1 MAQRPT
7 LVQGLVH
14 RGGPVPAGHRRDMFL
29 AQRGCHR
36 TQTMNQSK
44 GPPGAGGREAPEAW
58 QATAAQTAL
67 ATQLLSPEDGVE
79 TVQHDIGRAVGP
91 NERELFVTCEPA
103 LAMQQQ
109 FEHHGPEY
117 IAVHDVST
125 SSSRKL
131 LAGIAAA
138 SASQVRKLAIRRQGY
153 GTPLATIEYVELPT
167 AEGATLR
174 LYSTDSD
181 TDSATRAGLAR
192 VLVGDVPPHAMA
204 ATFKP
209 LHDDMT
215 GGYWNNRHMLLLPL
229 AAASALVHQG
239 SELARG
245 TMVEVRTTPQVTR
258 PADAWGFING
268 TWARM
273 AAEGQLAGVRLP
285 RTPPAPPVRPAGG
298 DTEVMPLRM
307 RPMPAVPLAPPVRP
321 IAPPANLLERY
332 VEQLSELTG
341 MVSVCVFDLAT
352 GREVAHAGASPG
364 PKELATHG
372 AELMASIFST
382 SRTLGL
388 GHAMPDT
395 AVTLGAHHL
404 LLRPV
409 PRHPGLALH
418 AVLDKGQANLTL
430 ARLQVQ
436 RMDALFEAE
445 APPAR

>member
-1 MAQRPT
+1 
-7 LVQGLVH
+7 
-14 RGGPVPAGHRRDMFL
+14 
-29 AQRGCHR
+29 
-36 TQTMNQSK
+36 MNHTK
-44 GPPGAGGREAPEAW
+44 GPSGAGGREAPEAW
-58 QATAAQTAL
+58 QATTAQTAL
-67 ATQLLSPEDGVE
+67 ATQLLRDEDDE
-79 TVQHDIGRAVGP
+79 PAVQHDIGRAVGP

-109 FEHHGPEY
+109 FEHHSPEY
-117 IAVHDVST
+117 IAVHDVGT
-125 SSSRKL
+125 SSSRRL
-131 LAGIAAA
+131 IAGIAAA

-167 AEGATLR
+167 QDGSQLR
-174 LYSTDSD
+174 IYSTDSD

-192 VLVGDVPPHAMA
+192 VLLSFSRLAVVMVGDIPAHAMPA
-204 ATFKP
+204 AFKP

-215 GGYWNNRHMLLLPL
+215 AGQWDNRHMLLLPL

-239 SELARG
+239 HELARE

-268 TWARM
+268 TWARLG
-273 AAEGQLAGVRLP
+273 AEGQLSG
-285 RTPPAPPVRPAGG
+285 APRPARVPVAAPRASGG

-307 RPMPAVPLAPPVRP
+307 RPMPAVPLPPVRQV
-321 IAPPANLLERY
+321 APPTNLLDRY
-332 VEQLSELTG
+332 VEQLSQLTG
-341 MVSVCVFDLAT
+341 VVGVCVFDCGT
-352 GREVAHAGASPG
+352 GRVVAHAGAGPG
-364 PKELATHG
+364 AEDLATHG

-409 PRHPGLALH
+409 PRHAGLAMH
-418 AVLDKGQANLTL
+418 AVLDKTHANLTL

-436 RMDALFEAE
+436 RMDALFEGD